1 MKIKLSPPL
10 FFSSR
15 SLPPHLYGSTHCII
29 DKGTRH
35 MMIKSKFSL
44 DDVGVQLET
53 SDEGLRVAFYLD
65 AEYGIKPICRVLL
78 GDLIGEYIGKA
89 NSKDNLEHYSEEVML
104 FNAEQLMYEFDFF
117 AAELQQ
123 LIEERSND
131 KKKCNSTMESM
142 DDVYPDSGF
151 GDDF

>member
-1 MKIKLSPPL
+1 
-10 FFSSR
+10 
-15 SLPPHLYGSTHCII
+15 
-29 DKGTRH
+29 
-35 MMIKSKFSL
+35 
-44 DDVGVQLET
+44 
-53 SDEGLRVAFYLD
+53 
-65 AEYGIKPICRVLL
+65 
-78 GDLIGEYIGKA
+78 
-89 NSKDNLEHYSEEVML
+89 ML

>member
-1 MKIKLSPPL
+1 
-10 FFSSR
+10 
-15 SLPPHLYGSTHCII
+15 
-29 DKGTRH
+29 

-44 DDVGVQLET
+44 EDVGVQLET

-65 AEYGIKPICRVLL
+65 AEYGIKPICRVLIS
-78 GDLIGEYIGKA
+78 DLIGEYIGKA
-89 NSKDNLEHYSEEVML
+89 NNKDNSTYSEEIML

-123 LIEERSND
+123 LIEEKTKSNR
-131 KKKCNSTMESM
+131 KCNSVIETM

>member
-1 MKIKLSPPL
+1 
-10 FFSSR
+10 
-15 SLPPHLYGSTHCII
+15 
-29 DKGTRH
+29 

-44 DDVGVQLET
+44 EDVGVQLET
-53 SDEGLRVAFYLD
+53 NDEGLRVAFYLD
-65 AEYGIKPICRVLL
+65 AEYGIKPICRVLIS
-78 GDLIGEYIGKA
+78 DLISEYIGKA
-89 NSKDNLEHYSEEVML
+89 NSRDNSTYSEEVML

-123 LIEERSND
+123 LIEEKSKSN
-131 KKKCNSTMESM
+131 KKCNSVIETM